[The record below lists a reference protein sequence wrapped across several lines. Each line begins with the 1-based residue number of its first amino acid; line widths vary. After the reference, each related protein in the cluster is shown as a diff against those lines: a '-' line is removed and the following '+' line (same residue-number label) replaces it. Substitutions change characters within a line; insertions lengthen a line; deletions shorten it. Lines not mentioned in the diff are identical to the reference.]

1 MPDAALTKL
10 ETDWWIELENTY
22 KSRVQQ
28 RWEIHERVGTAV
40 LDALPGSEMAC
51 KELMEMV
58 LSFMCQRY
66 PHHFSL
72 HPNPASSSSKSSDDA
87 PTIFRNDI
95 LDSETDLKAT
105 PPLIV
110 LLRNVPED
118 FAIMLRNPQDGGYYM
133 RAGVICSALGWNVAS
148 KIGKRLHQIHEPVPD
163 YKQKMKFSM
172 DR

>member
-1 MPDAALTKL
+1 
-10 ETDWWIELENTY
+10 
-22 KSRVQQ
+22 
-28 RWEIHERVGTAV
+28 
-40 LDALPGSEMAC
+40 
-51 KELMEMV
+51 MV

-66 PHHFSL
+66 PHYFSL
-72 HPNPASSSSKSSDDA
+72 HGSSTSISGSGGGGET
-87 PTIFRNDI
+87 PTIFRNRI

-105 PPLIV
+105 PPLEA

-118 FAIMLRNPQDGGYYM
+118 FAIVLRNPQDGGYYM